1 LAFNGSGT
9 HVRVHDWTTDK
20 ANVVAVTASRMD
32 AEHDDISTALTN
44 TICRDGQS
52 TTTARIPFAAG
63 VSAMS
68 GATTGVSF
76 SNANDANTGLYFP
89 STDQWGLVAGGTATL
104 TSTATNLTAGVA
116 LGGADG
122 TVSLPG
128 YSFSADLDCGMY
140 RIGANNIGVAV
151 NGAKVLDVGT
161 AGLAVTGTLS
171 STGAATLS
179 STLAVTGNVAV
190 NTDKFTV
197 TAASGNTLVAGTL
210 AVTGAATLSSTL
222 AVTGNV
228 AVNTDKFTVTA
239 ASGNTLVAGTLAVTG
254 ASTLTGAL
262 AANNSAGVTARN
274 TAKAFGKVV
283 NGTLQAGS
291 LNVASITDNGSS
303 HTVTFTAAMAN
314 TNYAIMLAPDG
325 DNIPNTAFI
334 LRYHTVAEGSFRVE
348 ANIPGVSG
356 NQDPDSYSFIVFSN
370 E

>member
-1 LAFNGSGT
+1 MATGV
-9 HVRVHDWTTDK
+9 HVW
-20 ANVVAVTASRMD
+20 
-32 AEHDDISTALTN
+32 
-44 TICRDGQS
+44 S
-52 TTTARIPFAAG
+52 TTAATNSTSD
-63 VSAMS
+63 SAINWAE
-68 GATTGVSF
+68 GQA
-76 SNANDANTGLYFP
+76 P
-89 STDQWGLVAGGTATL
+89 STVNDSARGLMAKVAEYRNDTAGTLTTAG
-104 TSTATNLTAGVA
+104 TSTAYTIASPNATYASLTELNGVKLKIRFNA
-116 LGGADG
+116 
-122 TVSLPG
+122 T
-128 YSFSADLDCGMY
+128 
-140 RIGANNIGVAV
+140 
-151 NGAKVLDVGT
+151 NGASPTLNVASLGAKAIQTASGT
-161 AGLAVTGTLS
+161 AVATGAILADSVHDVTYDNSIPAFLLSGAFTGAWAYSGNVTVGGTFGVTGAVTLS
-171 STGAATLS
+171 G
-179 STLAVTGNVAV
+179 TLAVTGNVAV

-197 TAASGNTLVAGTL
+197 TAASGNTLVAGTFTS
-210 AVTGAATLSSTL
+210 TGATTLSSTL